1 MTLSE
6 RQSSAVFLALG
17 TNLGDRLQNLKT
29 VLQELSAQ
37 VEIEEVSSVY
47 ETPPWGYLDQ
57 PAFLNQVIKGRTLLA
72 PQPLLSFVKNIEKDM
87 GRIKNFQN
95 GPRLIDIDILTFG
108 EQIFTSPDLVIPHPR
123 MAERAFVLVPLA
135 EIEPALVI
143 PGQDRTVKELLK
155 EMDTSGIEKIAGNPI
170 AVP

>member
-1 MTLSE
+1 MSE
-6 RQSSAVFLALG
+6 RQNTAVLIALG

-37 VEIEEVSSVY
+37 VKIEKVSSVY

-57 PAFLNQVIKGRTLLA
+57 PAFLNQVIGGQTLLE
-72 PQPLLSFVKNIEKDM
+72 PQSLLSFVKTVEKNM
-87 GRIKNFQN
+87 GRVKNFQN

-108 EQIFTSPDLVIPHPR
+108 EQIVNTPDLVIPHPR

-135 EIEPALVI
+135 EIEPARII
-143 PGQDRTVKELLK
+143 PGQELTVKELLM
-155 EMDTSGIEKIAGNPI
+155 EMDISGIEKVAGNPI
-170 AVP
+170 VVP